1 MKYLLYGS
9 LRASG
14 VVKVLLF
21 GQSRAKD

>member
-21 GQSRAKD
+21 GPSRAKD